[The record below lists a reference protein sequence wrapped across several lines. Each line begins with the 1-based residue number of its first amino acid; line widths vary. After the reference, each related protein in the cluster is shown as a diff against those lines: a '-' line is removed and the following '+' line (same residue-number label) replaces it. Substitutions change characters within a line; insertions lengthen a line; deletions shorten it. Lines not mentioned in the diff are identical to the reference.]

1 MDNKKILSI
10 TKADGTVED
19 VELII
24 SFTFKD
30 TNKEYAVYTKNEKDE
45 KGNTTLYV
53 SSVDRTNETP
63 RLYGVESD
71 EEWTRIKNVL
81 RELAKKN

>member
-71 EEWTRIKNVL
+71 EEWTRIKDVL